1 MGQKIHPY
9 GLRLGI
15 IKPWQSRWYSKQ
27 NYKEYLLED
36 EKMRRFI
43 RAFLKRKPGRPSSRD
58 RYNDP
63 ALSRIEI
70 ERQANR
76 CTVKLHTAKPG
87 VVIGQRGADIER
99 LQKALSKFAKRDV
112 RVTVEEIRNP
122 NLDATLVAES
132 IAQQIE
138 RRIAF
143 RRAIRMTLQRV
154 MKDGAVGCKIMAS
167 GRLAGADIA
176 RHEQVRDGKVPLHTL
191 RADIDYGVAEAST
204 TYGNI
209 GIKCWIYRGDII
221 GDMEQPTQNLVRR
234 GRDRDRDRDGDRR
247 PRRDGDRGGYR
258 GGNDR
263 GPRRDGGGG
272 GGYRGGGGGGY
283 SGPRDNGPRD
293 GGSTGGSTPQ
303 AGGTSAPQDSG
314 SAS

>member
-15 IKPWQSRWYSKQ
+15 IRPWQSRWYSKD
-27 NYKEYLLED
+27 NYVDWLIED
-36 EKMRRFI
+36 EKVRRFI
-43 RAFLKRKPGRPSSRD
+43 RKFLKNKPVRPGSRD
-58 RYNDP
+58 RFNDP
-63 ALSRIEI
+63 ALSKIEI

-76 CTVKLHTAKPG
+76 VTIKLHTAKPG

-99 LQKALSKFAKRDV
+99 LQKALGRLTKKDV
-112 RVTVEEIRNP
+112 RVTVEEVRAP
-122 NLDATLVAES
+122 NLDAQLVAES

-143 RRAIRMTLQRV
+143 RRAMRMTLQRV
-154 MKDGAVGCKIMAS
+154 MKDGALGCRLLAS
-167 GRLAGADIA
+167 GRLGGAEIA

-221 GDMEQPTQNLVRR
+221 GDMEAPTANLSRSR
-234 GRDRDRDRDGDRR
+234 GGRDRDRDDRRDRRPRDDNRGGGGGDNRGGGGDNRGGGDRR
-247 PRRDGDRGGYR
+247 PRRD
-258 GGNDR
+258 
-263 GPRRDGGGG
+263 
-272 GGYRGGGGGGY
+272 
-283 SGPRDNGPRD
+283 
-293 GGSTGGSTPQ
+293 
-303 AGGTSAPQDSG
+303 
-314 SAS
+314 

>member
-15 IKPWQSRWYSKQ
+15 IKPWQSRWYSKD
-27 NYKEYLLED
+27 NYKTYLLED
-36 EKMRRFI
+36 EKIRRFI
-43 RAFLKRKPGRPSSRD
+43 RGFLKRKPTRASQRD

-87 VVIGQRGADIER
+87 VVIGHRGADIEA

-258 GGNDR
+258 GGSGGGDR

-272 GGYRGGGGGGY
+272 GYRGGGGY
-283 SGPRDNGPRD
+283 NGPRD
-293 GGSTGGSTPQ
+293 GGNNGPQ
-303 AGGTSAPQDSG
+303 AGGTSAPQDGG